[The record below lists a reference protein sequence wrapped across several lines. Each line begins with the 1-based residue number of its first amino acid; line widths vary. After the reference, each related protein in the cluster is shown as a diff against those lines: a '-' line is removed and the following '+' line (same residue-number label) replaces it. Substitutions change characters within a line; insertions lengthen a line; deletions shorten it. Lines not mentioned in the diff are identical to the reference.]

1 VTTLF
6 RPLSTFKD
14 VPPAS
19 FDGLEQ
25 YAPWAPPPGAWP
37 AAAGGPA
44 RTGRSATPLV
54 HDGWS
59 LLWEAPLGE
68 AEQPDSLLVGHGRV
82 VVNGA
87 SRRGIWTDDGRALG
101 LIPRTQGTAFLDLA
115 GDRLLVDDTG
125 GLATYTLDAKR
136 EASIFLSFSDPG
148 TSKEILQGPGVLAF
162 VSIDAPPHGS
172 PRAEVLSFRVR
183 DYARIKNGVLYGL
196 APLAG
201 ITRGDDNAVRAA
213 AGHAGPVVATKSGV
227 LWCDWQLQPLHETLV
242 SGTPVAISVDDQERA
257 HVIVSEDFQTRLRI
271 IPPGGPPIV
280 DLALPSDAYRY
291 SGPPIIASSGQ
302 VYLTPP
308 HALLAIS
315 PDGKILW
322 EQARASTARGSV
334 SANGLVLVA
343 ADTLDA
349 VTVEGRHLTLW
360 QPPARVIAGPV
371 LTDERIYVAS
381 VDKLYALG
389 PPAP

>member
-1 VTTLF
+1 MF

-19 FDGLEQ
+19 FEGLDK

-54 HDGWS
+54 HDSWS

-68 AEQPDSLLVGHGRV
+68 AQRPDSLLVGHGRI
-82 VVNGA
+82 VVNGE
-87 SRRGIWTDDGRALG
+87 SRRGVWTGEGRALG
-101 LIPRTQGTAFLDLA
+101 FIPRTRGTAFLDVA
-115 GDRLLVDDTG
+115 GERLLVDATG

-136 EASIFLSFSDPG
+136 DAAFFLSFSDAG
-148 TSKEILQGPGVLAF
+148 TSQEILQGPGVLAF

-172 PRAEVLSFRVR
+172 ARAEVASFRVR
-183 DYARIKNGVLYGL
+183 DYGRIKNGVLYGL
-196 APLAG
+196 EPLAG
-201 ITRGDDNAVRAA
+201 ITRGEDDAVRAA
-213 AGHAGPVVATKSGV
+213 AGRAGPVIATKAGV
-227 LWCDWQLQPLHETLV
+227 LWCDWQLRPLHETLV
-242 SGTPVAISVDDQERA
+242 SGTPAAISVDDQERA

-271 IPPGGPPIV
+271 IPPGGRPIV
-280 DLALPSDAYRY
+280 DLALPSDEYRY
-291 SGPPIIASSGQ
+291 SGPPIIAPGGQ

-308 HALLAIS
+308 RTLLAIS

-322 EQARASTARGSV
+322 EQPRASTARGSV
-334 SANGLVLVA
+334 GANGLLLVA

-349 VTVEGRHLTLW
+349 VTAEGRHLALW
-360 QPPARVIAGPV
+360 RPPAPIVAGPV
-371 LTDERIYVAS
+371 LTDQRIYVAS
-381 VDKLYALG
+381 ADKLYALRPPG
-389 PPAP
+389 P